1 MHTILLVEDEELLRS
16 GIQELLEINGFK
28 VIGAGDGAQALQWL
42 AEAPVDLIV
51 TDLVMP
57 NMNGVDFVLR
67 VREIHP
73 DLPVIVVSGSTRSV
87 TQRMG
92 IESIDIPGSTASIPK
107 PFRNTDLLTKIREL
121 LGG

>member
-28 VIGAGDGAQALQWL
+28 VIGAGDGAEALQWL
-42 AEAPVDLIV
+42 ADAPVDLIV

-67 VREIHP
+67 VRETHA

-92 IESIDIPGSTASIPK
+92 IESIDIPGATASIPK

-121 LGG
+121 LAD